1 MWIEMD
7 ILLKYDLD
15 ISFESET
22 LYFVDRPLQSYKNI
36 VIYSE
41 NSADFLLIPI
51 QSGWMPNASYLCPN
65 GWDIAVA
72 VAGSFYSHFPSEL
85 GTYTVVFS

>member
-1 MWIEMD
+1 MKCEYKWIFC
-7 ILLKYDLD
+7 LKYDLD

-51 QSGWMPNASYLCPN
+51 QSG
-65 GWDIAVA
+65 
-72 VAGSFYSHFPSEL
+72 
-85 GTYTVVFS
+85 